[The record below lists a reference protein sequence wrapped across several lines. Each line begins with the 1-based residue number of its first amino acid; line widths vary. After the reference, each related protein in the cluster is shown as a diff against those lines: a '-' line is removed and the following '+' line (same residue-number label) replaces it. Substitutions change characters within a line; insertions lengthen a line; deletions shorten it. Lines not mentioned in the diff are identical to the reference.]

1 MWREASKFSRYTNR
15 PSFNIGIMENEIL
28 FWKDGDYT
36 AKGGYFVRND
46 LKTFLQTLRD
56 NGLEPV
62 GIKVD
67 MDSFNLEV
75 IVKAPDEDN

>member
-1 MWREASKFSRYTNR
+1 
-15 PSFNIGIMENEIL
+15 MENEIL

-46 LKTFLQTLRD
+46 LKTFFQTLKEK
-56 NGLEPV
+56 GLEPV

-75 IVKAPDEDN
+75 IVKAPDEDNQNDMG